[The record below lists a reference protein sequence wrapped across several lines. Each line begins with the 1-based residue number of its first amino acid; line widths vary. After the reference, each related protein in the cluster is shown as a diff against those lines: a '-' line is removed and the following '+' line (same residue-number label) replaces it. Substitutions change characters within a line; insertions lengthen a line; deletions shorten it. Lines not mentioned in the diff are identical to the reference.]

1 MNKIILFLF
10 AYSIVFSANSAFT
23 HVRVA
28 SYDSNGDPEEEII
41 DLSICLERTPTVA
54 QELLYEDVIGYF
66 ADGLY
71 EVSNG
76 GNYLGNVTIY
86 TGERFCSSTTIVWN
100 KKNEWPHNSHSFVED
115 GSRMV
120 VSDDWSEGID
130 HLGNEVSRFDFGITL
145 AHESVHHFYG
155 LDDDYAK
162 TAIQFVVT
170 ADPDSDRII
179 IWDLVRDA
187 DGSLKPTNKITYPTH
202 YIDMISPFKDKGTP
216 VVFIP
221 MGDTSIIPQG
231 LSGGPIRGTGTMV
244 SDYATI
250 DQIWD
255 STSIGKFS
263 FNLKDPN
270 GNHIDIK
277 NGGSGT
283 WTLDL
288 PSWNWVRNSYARALD
303 LPVANRSSVA
313 HSIMGNNHDVATS
326 WYCSPD
332 GIRDIQWQWANLSTE
347 FNIDPYSAQGMC
359 CRDENGRPTSA
370 WDKVTTDPEKD
381 LVYGG
386 SYPNRRYWFKSLA
399 KRKPTASD
407 VFRAKSFLT
416 NYNPATGK
424 IQDGYAVWLYDETCG
439 HEKTYDLPFMKVEL
453 AGQHPSAYRR
463 RTHKYLNIRWD
474 RPETE
479 KIVLVDIS
487 SSMGVENKLEKA
499 KLSAKNYIKSSLNE
513 DPAYTTFNNS
523 NVSVGVYAFNDSV
536 VKVRSLITVQS
547 LLGLDSAIDS
557 LTAGGNTAFFDAL
570 YSAIDNFSDTANQKI
585 LYVISDGIDY
595 RSTHTEKE
603 VVDLYRSKNI
613 SINTFAY
620 GTKACRGLLSSMA
633 AETGGEYFE
642 EGSGLAHEVIAST
655 ANVLAAMPGNTQLK
669 AAVVAPA
676 QTSGDVY
683 LPRRLQRARVYA
695 SYDIPSSSSTGSS
708 SGSAGSPIELLT
720 QGGASIPFFP
730 TSNTIGNTVYF
741 TAEVDS
747 ATLVSLPN
755 SAFKVKNNLSGA
767 NVDFRVIATG
777 EYQEHSM
784 NATLFPEGLFEWP
797 VQKYFTASVRG
808 LKGILADV
816 DAVGKLVTPDGN
828 VVNFTLRD
836 DGLGGD
842 FRAGDGLYYADMP
855 PISKNGTYRWEIT
868 MSSPGGVA
876 HTTRVGT
883 TLPDSIP
890 FTEVVDPNP
899 FEFVRNGQFIVTG
912 CCTDESN
919 TNLVKL
925 KPEKRVNAFLQT
937 GSDTD
942 RFEIEA
948 TLAGRSYSLRL
959 SSKDLSSF
967 DRVEVYQPSDSSIP
981 VYSVNVANNGSGYI
995 SIPLS
1000 AEFAK
1005 PGNIVAVVGTNSS
1018 GVNYDLFLL
1027 EKETAEF
1034 SVGRFEV
1041 ATDWHSQHTTL
1052 ALDGNRKSEGNTSLV
1067 TPAGWKIIESRNIST
1082 SDFDVIGERMSI
1094 DVFVPAST
1102 QNPYWIG
1109 TLELWL
1115 YVPSS
1120 NKRIQL
1126 GEQIQLDPYFG
1137 NWKSYEFRVPSRVK
1151 KVLSEQHH
1159 DARFQVVL
1167 NTADS
1172 LWIDNLRFVGKLTDN
1187 PVNQVEPECPQDN
1200 GCGSSTPIMLHVNE
1214 SKRVVPEGDLWI
1226 EITGFP
1232 NDWTPAVVT
1241 LGIAPEDGIEM
1252 TGSMTYDN
1260 GTYPLSGWYMEKSFG
1275 FVRGKRYLVK
1285 LHNLGHRP
1293 YRVNA
1298 WVSGQAMGVA
1308 SLGLPYNVELGVNW

>member
-1 MNKIILFLF
+1 MNKLLLILM
-10 AYSIVFSANSAFT
+10 SISLAMAGG
-23 HVRVA
+23 VRVA
-28 SYDSNGDPEEEII
+28 SFDADGIPEEEII
-41 DLSICLERTPTVA
+41 DLSICLERTPTSV
-54 QELLYEDVIGYF
+54 QETNYEEIIGFFADALYEM
-66 ADGLY
+66 
-71 EVSNG
+71 SNG
-76 GNYLGNVTIY
+76 GNYLGTIDIH
-86 TGERFCSSTTIVWN
+86 TGERYCSSADIVWRITG
-100 KKNEWPHNSHSFVED
+100 EWPRANPAGFISNGIIF
-115 GSRMV
+115 M
-120 VSDDWSEGID
+120 SDDWGDGRDNFSDEGKR
-130 HLGNEVSRFDFGITL
+130 LNFGMTL
-145 AHESVHHFYG
+145 AHESGHYLYG
-155 LDDDYAK
+155 LLDDYTISQLPRDK
-162 TAIQFVVT
+162 YDYISVV
-170 ADPDSDRII
+170 ADPVDDKIIVTDTRDQTKLSPEETEFRDR
-179 IWDLVRDA
+179 L
-187 DGSLKPTNKITYPTH
+187 
-202 YIDMISPFKDKGTP
+202 SPFSSGTP
-216 VVFIP
+216 VVFFENSDLGP
-221 MGDTSIIPQG
+221 GKIPQG
-231 LSGGPIRGTGTMV
+231 LSV
-244 SDYATI
+244 STIHDGENELFEHNYAVI
-250 DQIWD
+250 DQID
-255 STSIGKFS
+255 NSVKGVYK
-263 FNLKDPN
+263 FNLKDAN
-270 GNHIDIK
+270 ELRIDIQDAGFGK
-277 NGGSGT
+277 WSF
-283 WTLDL
+283 DL
-288 PSWNWVRNSYARALD
+288 PAPNRNA
-303 LPVANRSSVA
+303 VA
-313 HSIMGNNHDVATS
+313 HSIMSNQYAVAGS
-326 WYCSPD
+326 WTCSPD
-332 GIRDIQWQWANLSTE
+332 GYSGIQWQWANLSTE
-347 FNIDPYSAQGMC
+347 FNINQYSAQGIAF
-359 CRDENGRPTSA
+359 RKNGISTSG
-370 WDKVTTDPEKD
+370 WD
-381 LVYGG
+381 LVSRNPINDKIYGT
-386 SYPNRRYWFKSLA
+386 SPDPNWRYWFKSLA

-407 VFRAKSFLT
+407 VFATKSFLM
-416 NYNPATGK
+416 NYSPATGK
-424 IQDGYAVWLYDETCG
+424 VMDGYAVWQESASCG
-439 HEKTYDLPFMKVEL
+439 KEKNYNLPYMKVEI
-453 AGQHPSAYRR
+453 ANQHPTQYRKLTR
-463 RTHKYLNIRWD
+463 RYLNIQWD

-479 KIVLVDIS
+479 IIVLVDAS
-487 SSMGVENKLEKA
+487 PSMGIEDKLEKA
-499 KLSAKNYIKSSLNE
+499 KLAAKSIAEVYLSASPTY
-513 DPAYTTFNNS
+513 NNS
-523 NVSVGVYAFNDSV
+523 NVSVGVYAFNDNV
-536 VKVRSLITVQS
+536 VQVRSLNTIQS
-547 LLGLDSAIDS
+547 KTDVETAIDS
-557 LTAGGNTAFFDAL
+557 IAIAGSMTVLFNAL
-570 YSAIDNFSDTANQKI
+570 YSAINDFSTNAVSKKI
-585 LYVISDGIDY
+585 LYVITDGINY
-595 RSTHTEKE
+595 TAGAPSRTEEE
-603 VVDLYRSKNI
+603 VKALYRSRNVPI
-613 SINTFAY
+613 YALAY
-620 GTKACRGLLSSMA
+620 GANASRELLSSMA
-633 AETGGEYFE
+633 AETGGEYY
-642 EGSGLAHEVIAST
+642 EGETGMEHDVIASIT
-655 ANVLAAMPGNTQLK
+655 NVLAAVPGNTQLK
-669 AAVVAPA
+669 SATIAYA
-676 QTSGDVY
+676 QNSDDIN
-683 LPRRLQRARVYA
+683 LPHRLQRARIYA

-708 SGSAGSPIELLT
+708 SGSAGSPIDLLT

-767 NVDFRVIATG
+767 NIDFRVIATG

-784 NATLFPEGLFEWP
+784 NVKIFPEGLFEWP
-797 VQKYFTASVRG
+797 VQKHFIASVRG
-808 LKGILADV
+808 LNGILADV
-816 DAVGKLVTPDGN
+816 DAIGKLVSPDGN

-842 FRAGDGLYYADMP
+842 LRAGDGLYYADMP
-855 PISKNGTYRWEIT
+855 PISKNGTYWWEIS

-883 TLPDSIP
+883 SLPDSIP

-899 FEFVRNGQFIVTG
+899 FELVRNGQFMITG

-919 TNLVKL
+919 INLVKL
-925 KPEKRVNAFLQT
+925 KPEKRVNAFLQS
-937 GSDTD
+937 GLDTD

-967 DRVEVYQPSDSSIP
+967 DRIEVYQPADLSIP
-981 VYSVNVANNGSGYI
+981 VYSVNVVNNGSGYI

-1052 ALDGNRKSEGNTSLV
+1052 TLDGSRKSEGNTSLV

-1082 SDFDVIGERMSI
+1082 LDFDVIGERMSV

-1159 DARFQVVL
+1159 DARFQIVL

-1232 NDWTPAVVT
+1232 NDWSPAVVT
-1241 LGIAPEDGIEM
+1241 LGIAPEDGVMM

>member
-1 MNKIILFLF
+1 MNKLLLILM
-10 AYSIVFSANSAFT
+10 SISLAMAGG
-23 HVRVA
+23 VRVA
-28 SYDSNGDPEEEII
+28 SFDADGIPEEEII
-41 DLSICLERTPTVA
+41 DLSICLERTPTSV
-54 QELLYEDVIGYF
+54 QETNYEEIIGFFADALYEM
-66 ADGLY
+66 
-71 EVSNG
+71 SNG
-76 GNYLGNVTIY
+76 GNYLGTIDIH
-86 TGERFCSSTTIVWN
+86 TGERYCSSADIVWRITG
-100 KKNEWPHNSHSFVED
+100 EWPRANPAGFISNGIIF
-115 GSRMV
+115 M
-120 VSDDWSEGID
+120 SDDWGDGRDNFSDEGKR
-130 HLGNEVSRFDFGITL
+130 LNFGMTL
-145 AHESVHHFYG
+145 AHESGHYLYG
-155 LDDDYAK
+155 LLDDYTISQLPRDK
-162 TAIQFVVT
+162 YDYISVV
-170 ADPDSDRII
+170 ADPVDDKIIVTDTRDQTKLSPEETEFRDR
-179 IWDLVRDA
+179 L
-187 DGSLKPTNKITYPTH
+187 
-202 YIDMISPFKDKGTP
+202 SPFSSGTP
-216 VVFIP
+216 VVFFENSDLGP
-221 MGDTSIIPQG
+221 GKIPQG
-231 LSGGPIRGTGTMV
+231 LSV
-244 SDYATI
+244 STIHDGENELFEHNYAVI
-250 DQIWD
+250 DQID
-255 STSIGKFS
+255 NSVKGVYK
-263 FNLKDPN
+263 FNLKDAN
-270 GNHIDIK
+270 ELRIDIQDAGFGK
-277 NGGSGT
+277 WSF
-283 WTLDL
+283 DL
-288 PSWNWVRNSYARALD
+288 PAPNRNA
-303 LPVANRSSVA
+303 VA
-313 HSIMGNNHDVATS
+313 HSIMSNQYAVAGS
-326 WYCSPD
+326 WTCSPD
-332 GIRDIQWQWANLSTE
+332 GYSGIQWQWANLSTE
-347 FNIDPYSAQGMC
+347 FNINQYSAQGIAF
-359 CRDENGRPTSA
+359 RKNGISTSG
-370 WDKVTTDPEKD
+370 WD
-381 LVYGG
+381 LVSRNPINDKIYGT
-386 SYPNRRYWFKSLA
+386 SPDPNWRYWFKSLA

-407 VFRAKSFLT
+407 VFATKSFLM
-416 NYNPATGK
+416 NYSPATGK
-424 IQDGYAVWLYDETCG
+424 VMDGYAVWQESASCG
-439 HEKTYDLPFMKVEL
+439 KEKNYNLPYMKVEI
-453 AGQHPSAYRR
+453 ANQHPTQYRKLTR
-463 RTHKYLNIRWD
+463 RYLNIQWD

-479 KIVLVDIS
+479 IIVLVDAS
-487 SSMGVENKLEKA
+487 PSMGIEDKLEKA
-499 KLSAKNYIKSSLNE
+499 KLAAKSIAEVYLSASPTY
-513 DPAYTTFNNS
+513 NNS
-523 NVSVGVYAFNDSV
+523 NVSVGVYAFNDNV
-536 VKVRSLITVQS
+536 VQVRSLNTIQS
-547 LLGLDSAIDS
+547 KTDVETAIDS
-557 LTAGGNTAFFDAL
+557 IAIAGSMTVLFNAL
-570 YSAIDNFSDTANQKI
+570 YSAINDFSTNAVSKKI
-585 LYVISDGIDY
+585 LYVITDGINY
-595 RSTHTEKE
+595 TAGAPSRTEEE
-603 VVDLYRSKNI
+603 VKALYRSRNVPI
-613 SINTFAY
+613 YALAY
-620 GTKACRGLLSSMA
+620 GANASRELLSSMA
-633 AETGGEYFE
+633 AETGGEYY
-642 EGSGLAHEVIAST
+642 EGETGMEHDVIASIT
-655 ANVLAAMPGNTQLK
+655 NVLAAVPGNTQLK
-669 AAVVAPA
+669 SATIAYA
-676 QTSGDVY
+676 QNSDDIN
-683 LPRRLQRARVYA
+683 LPHRLQRARIYA

-708 SGSAGSPIELLT
+708 SGSAGSPIDLLT

-767 NVDFRVIATG
+767 NIDFRVIATG

-784 NATLFPEGLFEWP
+784 NVKIFPEGLFEWP
-797 VQKYFTASVRG
+797 VQKHFIASVRG
-808 LKGILADV
+808 LNGILADV
-816 DAVGKLVTPDGN
+816 DAIGKLVSPDGN

-842 FRAGDGLYYADMP
+842 LRAGDGLYYADMP
-855 PISKNGTYRWEIT
+855 PISKNGTYWWEIS

-883 TLPDSIP
+883 SLPDSIP

-899 FEFVRNGQFIVTG
+899 FELVRNGQFMITG

-919 TNLVKL
+919 INLVKL
-925 KPEKRVNAFLQT
+925 KPEKRVNAFLQS
-937 GSDTD
+937 GLDTD

-967 DRVEVYQPSDSSIP
+967 DRIEVYQPADLSIP
-981 VYSVNVANNGSGYI
+981 VYSVNVVNNGSGYI

-1052 ALDGNRKSEGNTSLV
+1052 TLDGSRKSEGNTSLV

-1082 SDFDVIGERMSI
+1082 LDFDVIGERMSV

-1200 GCGSSTPIMLHVNE
+1200 GCGSSTPITLHVNE

-1232 NDWTPAVVT
+1232 NDWSPAVVT
-1241 LGIAPEDGIEM
+1241 LGIAPEDGVMM

>member
-1 MNKIILFLF
+1 MNKLLLILM
-10 AYSIVFSANSAFT
+10 SISLAMAGG
-23 HVRVA
+23 VRVA
-28 SYDSNGDPEEEII
+28 SFDADGIPEEEII
-41 DLSICLERTPTVA
+41 DLSICLERTPTSV
-54 QELLYEDVIGYF
+54 QETNYEEIIGFFADALYEM
-66 ADGLY
+66 
-71 EVSNG
+71 SNG
-76 GNYLGNVTIY
+76 GNYLGTIDIH
-86 TGERFCSSTTIVWN
+86 TGERYCSSADIVWRITG
-100 KKNEWPHNSHSFVED
+100 EWPRANPAGFISNGIIF
-115 GSRMV
+115 M
-120 VSDDWSEGID
+120 SDDWGDGRDNFSDEGKR
-130 HLGNEVSRFDFGITL
+130 LNFGMTL
-145 AHESVHHFYG
+145 AHESGHYLYG
-155 LDDDYAK
+155 LLDDYTISQLPRDK
-162 TAIQFVVT
+162 YDYISVV
-170 ADPDSDRII
+170 ADPVDDKIIVTDTRDQTKLSPEETEFRDR
-179 IWDLVRDA
+179 L
-187 DGSLKPTNKITYPTH
+187 
-202 YIDMISPFKDKGTP
+202 SPFSSGTP
-216 VVFIP
+216 VVFFEKSDLGP
-221 MGDTSIIPQG
+221 GKIPQG
-231 LSGGPIRGTGTMV
+231 LSV
-244 SDYATI
+244 STIHDGENELFEHNYAII
-250 DQIWD
+250 DQVD
-255 STSIGKFS
+255 DTVKGVYK
-263 FNLKDPN
+263 FNLKDAN
-270 GNHIDIK
+270 ELRIDIQDAGFGK
-277 NGGSGT
+277 WSF
-283 WTLDL
+283 DL
-288 PSWNWVRNSYARALD
+288 PAPNRNA
-303 LPVANRSSVA
+303 VA
-313 HSIMGNNHDVATS
+313 HSIMSNQYAVAGS
-326 WYCSPD
+326 WTCSPD
-332 GIRDIQWQWANLSTE
+332 GYSGIQWQWANLSTE
-347 FNIDPYSAQGMC
+347 FNINQYSAQGIAF
-359 CRDENGRPTSA
+359 RKNGISTSG
-370 WDKVTTDPEKD
+370 WD
-381 LVYGG
+381 LVSRNPINDKIYGT
-386 SYPNRRYWFKSLA
+386 SPDPNWRYWFKSLA

-407 VFRAKSFLT
+407 VFATKSFLM
-416 NYNPATGK
+416 NYSPATGK
-424 IQDGYAVWLYDETCG
+424 VMDGYAVWQESASCG
-439 HEKTYDLPFMKVEL
+439 KEKNYNLPYMKVEI
-453 AGQHPSAYRR
+453 ANQHPTQYRKLTR
-463 RTHKYLNIRWD
+463 RYLNIQWD

-479 KIVLVDIS
+479 IIVLVDAS
-487 SSMGVENKLEKA
+487 PSMGIEDKLEKA
-499 KLSAKNYIKSSLNE
+499 KLAAKSIAEVYLSASPTY
-513 DPAYTTFNNS
+513 NNS
-523 NVSVGVYAFNDSV
+523 NVSVGVYAFNDNV
-536 VKVRSLITVQS
+536 VQVRSLNTIQS
-547 LLGLDSAIDS
+547 KTDVETAIDS
-557 LTAGGNTAFFDAL
+557 IAIAGSMTVLFNAL
-570 YSAIDNFSDTANQKI
+570 YSAINDFSTNAVSKKI
-585 LYVISDGIDY
+585 LYVITDGINY
-595 RSTHTEKE
+595 TAGASSRTEEE
-603 VVDLYRSKNI
+603 VKALYRSRNVPI
-613 SINTFAY
+613 YALAY
-620 GTKACRGLLSSMA
+620 GANASRELLSSMA
-633 AETGGEYFE
+633 AETGGEYY
-642 EGSGLAHEVIAST
+642 EGETGMEHDVIASIT
-655 ANVLAAMPGNTQLK
+655 NVLAAVPGNTQLK
-669 AAVVAPA
+669 SATIAYA
-676 QTSGDVY
+676 QNSDDIN
-683 LPRRLQRARVYA
+683 LPHRLQRARIYA

-784 NATLFPEGLFEWP
+784 NVKIFPEGLFEWP
-797 VQKYFTASVRG
+797 VQKHFIASVRG
-808 LKGILADV
+808 LNGILADV
-816 DAVGKLVTPDGN
+816 DAIGKLVSPDGN

-842 FRAGDGLYYADMP
+842 LRAGDGLYYADMP
-855 PISKNGTYRWEIT
+855 PISKNGTYWWEIS

-883 TLPDSIP
+883 SLPDSIP

-899 FEFVRNGQFIVTG
+899 FELVRNGQFMITG

-925 KPEKRVNAFLQT
+925 KPEKRVNAFLQS
-937 GSDTD
+937 GLDTD

-959 SSKDLSSF
+959 SSNDLGSF
-967 DRVEVYQPSDSSIP
+967 DRVEVYYPSDLSTP
-981 VYSVNVANNGSGYI
+981 VYSVNVLNNGFGSV
-995 SIPLS
+995 SVPLS

-1005 PGNIVAVVGTNSS
+1005 SGNIVAIIGTNSS
-1018 GVNYDLFLL
+1018 GANYSLDLL
-1027 EKETAEF
+1027 EQPFAEF

-1052 ALDGNRKSEGNTSLV
+1052 ALDENRKSEGNTSLV
-1067 TPAGWKIIESRNIST
+1067 TPAGWKTIESRNIST
-1082 SDFDVIGERMSI
+1082 SDFDVIGERMSV
-1094 DVFVPAST
+1094 DVLVPAST

-1159 DARFQVVL
+1159 DARFQIVL

>member
-10 AYSIVFSANSAFT
+10 AYSVVFSANSAFT

-41 DLSICLERTPTVA
+41 DLSICLERTPATSM
-54 QELLYEDVIGYF
+54 ETDYEDVIGYL

-86 TGERFCSSTTIVWN
+86 TGERFCSNTTIAWN
-100 KKNEWPHNSHSFVED
+100 ISMSWPGSGGSFTAESGD
-115 GSRMV
+115 IG
-120 VSDDWSEGID
+120 VSDSWDGVVNHMQTDS
-130 HLGNEVSRFDFGITL
+130 LRFDL
-145 AHESVHHFYG
+145 AMALTHEMVHFFYG
-155 LDDDYAK
+155 LGDEYAK
-162 TAIQFVVT
+162 TAINFIVT
-170 ADPDSDRII
+170 ADPDSDRIT
-179 IWDLVRDA
+179 IWDLVRET
-187 DGSLKPTNKITYPTH
+187 DGSFKPTQKDSDPTL
-202 YIDMISPFKDKGTP
+202 YIDQISPFKDKGTP
-216 VVFIP
+216 VFFIP

-231 LSGGPIRGTGTMV
+231 LSSGPIRGDGTMV

-255 STSIGKFS
+255 STSVGKFS

-270 GNHIDIK
+270 GNRIDIK

-288 PSWNWVRNSYARALD
+288 PSG
-303 LPVANRSSVA
+303 RSSVA
-313 HSIMGNNHDVATS
+313 HSIMNNQYDVAAS
-326 WYCSPD
+326 WGCSSD
-332 GIRDIQWQWANLSTE
+332 GIRGVQWQWANLSTE
-347 FNIDPYSAQGMC
+347 FNINLNSPQGMC
-359 CRDENGRPTSA
+359 CRGANGKPISA
-370 WDKVTTDPEKD
+370 WEKVISNPDD
-381 LVYGG
+381 DIVYGL
-386 SYPNRRYWFKSLA
+386 PPKTKRYWFKSLID
-399 KRKPTASD
+399 RKPTASD
-407 VFRAKSFLT
+407 VFRAKSYLT

-424 IQDGYAVWLYDETCG
+424 VQDGYAVWLYDQTCG
-439 HEKTYDLPFMKVEL
+439 HEKTYDLPYMKVEL
-453 AGQHPSAYRR
+453 AGQDPSIYRR
-463 RTHKYLNIRWD
+463 QTHKYLKIFWD

-570 YSAIDNFSDTANQKI
+570 YSAIDNFSDTASQKT

-797 VQKYFTASVRG
+797 VQKHFTASVRG

-1159 DARFQVVL
+1159 DARFQIVL

-1172 LWIDNLRFVGKLTDN
+1172 LWIDNLRFAGKLTDN
-1187 PVNQVEPECPQDN
+1187 PVNQVEPECLQDN

-1214 SKRVVPEGDLWI
+1214 SKRIIPEGDLWI

>member
-1 MNKIILFLF
+1 MNKFLIILLSV
-10 AYSIVFSANSAFT
+10 SIAMAGG
-23 HVRVA
+23 VRVA
-28 SYDSNGDPEEEII
+28 SLGADGEPEEEII
-41 DLSICLERTPTVA
+41 DISICLERTPTSA
-54 QELLYEDVIGYF
+54 QEANYEDVIGYY
-66 ADGLY
+66 ADAIY
-71 EVSNG
+71 EMSNG
-76 GNYLGNVTIY
+76 ANFLGNVSIY
-86 TGERFCSSTTIVWN
+86 TGERYCSSVDIVWN
-100 KKNEWPHNSHSFVED
+100 ITHEWPRAHVGGFVTN
-115 GSRMV
+115 GIIFM
-120 VSDDWSEGID
+120 SDDWGAGRDNFSDEEKR
-130 HLGNEVSRFDFGITL
+130 LNFGMTL
-145 AHESVHHFYG
+145 AHESGHYIYG
-155 LDDDYAK
+155 VTDDYTQ
-162 TAIQFVVT
+162 TALPLGWIEVT
-170 ADPDSDRII
+170 ADPVSNQII
-179 IWDLVRDA
+179 VTDTRVRDSA
-187 DGSLKPTNKITYPTH
+187 SLINTEFE
-202 YIDMISPFKDKGTP
+202 DRLSPFTSGTP
-216 VVFIP
+216 
-221 MGDTSIIPQG
+221 IIFYPVENLPQG
-231 LSGGPIRGTGTMV
+231 LETFLDYPVNYTYPGGVGLFV
-244 SDYATI
+244 DDYATI
-250 DQIWD
+250 DQVWD
-255 STSIGKFS
+255 STTSVGKYS
-263 FNLKDPN
+263 FTLKDKN
-270 GNHIDIK
+270 KNDVDIRSA
-277 NGGSGT
+277 GSGS
-283 WTLDL
+283 WTFDL
-288 PSWNWVRNSYARALD
+288 PGW
-303 LPVANRSSVA
+303 NRSRVA
-313 HSIMGNNHDVATS
+313 HSIMDNQYDVATS
-326 WYCSPD
+326 YGCSPN
-332 GIRDIQWQWANLSTE
+332 GVNGIQWQWANFSTE
-347 FNIDPYSAQGMC
+347 FNINPYCKQGIEF
-359 CRDENGRPTSA
+359 RKNGSPSSA
-370 WDKVTTDPEKD
+370 WEVISRDPMND
-381 LVYGG
+381 LHFGVA
-386 SYPNRRYWFKSLA
+386 PTIPLRYWFKSLA

-407 VFRAKSFLT
+407 VFTTKSYMM
-416 NYNPATGK
+416 NYDPATGK
-424 IQDGYAVWLYDETCG
+424 VQEGHAVWLHDQTCG
-439 HEKTYDLPFMKVEL
+439 HEKTYSLPYMKVEL
-453 AGQHPSAYRR
+453 ANSPSSVYRR
-463 RTHKYLNIRWD
+463 ATHKYLNIQWN

-536 VKVRSLITVQS
+536 VKVRSLSSVQS

-655 ANVLAAMPGNTQLK
+655 ANVLAAMPGNNQLK

-755 SAFKVKNNLSGA
+755 SALKVKNNLSGA

-784 NATLFPEGLFEWP
+784 NVKIFPEGLFEWP

-816 DAVGKLVTPDGN
+816 DAIGKLVSPDGN

-883 TLPDSIP
+883 SLPDSIP

-925 KPEKRVNAFLQT
+925 KPEKRVNAFLQS

-967 DRVEVYQPSDSSIP
+967 DRIEVYQPADLSIP
-981 VYSVNVANNGSGYI
+981 VYSVNVVNNGSGYI

-1005 PGNIVAVVGTNSS
+1005 PGNIVAIIGTNSN
-1018 GVNYDLFLL
+1018 GANYSLDLL
-1027 EKETAEF
+1027 EKPFAEF

-1067 TPAGWKIIESRNIST
+1067 TPAGWKTIESRNIST
-1082 SDFDVIGERMSI
+1082 SDFDVIGERMSV

-1159 DARFQVVL
+1159 DARFQIVL

-1172 LWIDNLRFVGKLTDN
+1172 LWIDNLRFAGKLTDN
-1187 PVNQVEPECPQDN
+1187 PVNQVEPACPQDN
-1200 GCGSSTPIMLHVNE
+1200 GCSSSTPITLHVNE
-1214 SKRVVPEGDLWI
+1214 SKRIIPEGDLWI

>member
-1 MNKIILFLF
+1 MNKLLLILM
-10 AYSIVFSANSAFT
+10 SISLAMAGG
-23 HVRVA
+23 VRVA
-28 SYDSNGDPEEEII
+28 SFDADGIPEEEII
-41 DLSICLERTPTVA
+41 DLSICLERTPTSV
-54 QELLYEDVIGYF
+54 QENNYEEIIGFFADALYEM
-66 ADGLY
+66 
-71 EVSNG
+71 SNG
-76 GNYLGNVTIY
+76 GNYLGTIDIH
-86 TGERFCSSTTIVWN
+86 TGERYCSSADIVWRITG
-100 KKNEWPHNSHSFVED
+100 EWPRANPAGFISNGIIF
-115 GSRMV
+115 M
-120 VSDDWSEGID
+120 SDDWGDGRDNFSDEGKR
-130 HLGNEVSRFDFGITL
+130 LNFGMTL
-145 AHESVHHFYG
+145 AHESGHYLYG
-155 LDDDYAK
+155 LLDDYTISQLPRDK
-162 TAIQFVVT
+162 YDYISVV
-170 ADPDSDRII
+170 ADPVDDKIIVTDTRDQTKLSPEETEFRDR
-179 IWDLVRDA
+179 L
-187 DGSLKPTNKITYPTH
+187 
-202 YIDMISPFKDKGTP
+202 SPFSSGTP
-216 VVFIP
+216 VVFFEKSDLGP
-221 MGDTSIIPQG
+221 GKIPQG
-231 LSGGPIRGTGTMV
+231 LSV
-244 SDYATI
+244 STIHDGENELLTHNYAII
-250 DQIWD
+250 DQIDD
-255 STSIGKFS
+255 SVKGVYK
-263 FNLKDPN
+263 FNLKDAN
-270 GNHIDIK
+270 ELRIDIQDAGFGK
-277 NGGSGT
+277 WSF
-283 WTLDL
+283 DL
-288 PSWNWVRNSYARALD
+288 PAPNRNA
-303 LPVANRSSVA
+303 VA
-313 HSIMGNNHDVATS
+313 HSIMSNQYAVAGS
-326 WYCSPD
+326 WTCSPD
-332 GIRDIQWQWANLSTE
+332 GYSGIQWQWANLSTE
-347 FNIDPYSAQGMC
+347 FNINQYSAQGIAF
-359 CRDENGRPTSA
+359 RKNGISTSG
-370 WDKVTTDPEKD
+370 WD
-381 LVYGG
+381 LVSRNPINDKIYGT
-386 SYPNRRYWFKSLA
+386 SPDPNWRYWFKSLA

-407 VFRAKSFLT
+407 VFATKSFLM
-416 NYNPATGK
+416 NYSPATGK
-424 IQDGYAVWLYDETCG
+424 VMDGYAVWQESASCG
-439 HEKTYDLPFMKVEL
+439 KEKNYNLPYMKVEI
-453 AGQHPSAYRR
+453 ANQHPTQYRKLTR
-463 RTHKYLNIRWD
+463 RYLNIQWD

-479 KIVLVDIS
+479 IIVLVDAS
-487 SSMGVENKLEKA
+487 PSMGIEDKLEKA
-499 KLSAKNYIKSSLNE
+499 KLAAKSIAEVYLSASPTY
-513 DPAYTTFNNS
+513 NNS
-523 NVSVGVYAFNDSV
+523 NVSVGVYAFNDNV
-536 VKVRSLITVQS
+536 VQVRSLNTIQS
-547 LLGLDSAIDS
+547 KTDVETAIDS
-557 LTAGGNTAFFDAL
+557 IAIAGSMTVLFNAL
-570 YSAIDNFSDTANQKI
+570 YSAINDFSTNAVSKKI
-585 LYVISDGIDY
+585 LYVITDGINY
-595 RSTHTEKE
+595 TAGAPSRTEEE
-603 VVDLYRSKNI
+603 VKALYRSRNVPI
-613 SINTFAY
+613 YALAY
-620 GTKACRGLLSSMA
+620 GANASRELLSSMA
-633 AETGGEYFE
+633 AETGGEYY
-642 EGSGLAHEVIAST
+642 EGETGMEHDVIASIT
-655 ANVLAAMPGNTQLK
+655 NVLAAVPGNTQLK
-669 AAVVAPA
+669 SATIAYA
-676 QTSGDVY
+676 QNSDDIN
-683 LPRRLQRARVYA
+683 LPHRLQRARIYA

-784 NATLFPEGLFEWP
+784 NVKIFPEGLFEWP
-797 VQKYFTASVRG
+797 VQKHFIASVRG
-808 LKGILADV
+808 LNGILADV
-816 DAVGKLVTPDGN
+816 DAIGKLVSPDGN

-842 FRAGDGLYYADMP
+842 LRAGDGLYYADMP
-855 PISKNGTYRWEIT
+855 PISKNGTYWWEIS

-883 TLPDSIP
+883 SLPDSIP

-899 FEFVRNGQFIVTG
+899 FELVRNGQFMITG

-919 TNLVKL
+919 INLVKL
-925 KPEKRVNAFLQT
+925 KPEKRVNAFLQS
-937 GSDTD
+937 GLDTD

-959 SSKDLSSF
+959 SSNDLGSF
-967 DRVEVYQPSDSSIP
+967 DRVEVYHPSDLLTP
-981 VYSVNVANNGSGYI
+981 VYSVNVLNNGFGSV
-995 SIPLS
+995 SVPLS

-1005 PGNIVAVVGTNSS
+1005 SGNIVAIIGTNSS
-1018 GVNYDLFLL
+1018 GANYSLDLL
-1027 EKETAEF
+1027 EQPFAEF

-1052 ALDGNRKSEGNTSLV
+1052 ALDANRKSEGNTSLV

-1082 SDFDVIGERMSI
+1082 LDFDVIGERMSV

-1159 DARFQVVL
+1159 DARFQIVL

-1172 LWIDNLRFVGKLTDN
+1172 LWIDNLRFAGKLTDN
-1187 PVNQVEPECPQDN
+1187 PVNQVEPACPQDN
-1200 GCGSSTPIMLHVNE
+1200 GCSSSTPITLHVNE
-1214 SKRVVPEGDLWI
+1214 SKRIIPEGDLWI

-1298 WVSGQAMGVA
+1298 WVFGQAMGVA

>member
-1 MNKIILFLF
+1 MKNILYVLLCVSF
-10 AYSIVFSANSAFT
+10 AFALNSSFT
-23 HVRVA
+23 RVRAVNLDA
-28 SYDSNGDPEEEII
+28 DGVPEEEII
-41 DLSICLERTPTVA
+41 DLSICLERTPTA
-54 QELLYEDVIGYF
+54 SMEADYEDVIGYL

-86 TGERFCSSTTIVWN
+86 TGERFCSNTTIAWN
-100 KKNEWPHNSHSFVED
+100 ISRSWPGSGGSFTAESGD
-115 GSRMV
+115 IG
-120 VSDDWSEGID
+120 VSDSWDGVVD
-130 HLGNEVSRFDFGITL
+130 HMQTDSLRFDFAMALT
-145 AHESVHHFYG
+145 HEMVHFFYG
-155 LDDDYAK
+155 LGDEYAK
-162 TAIQFVVT
+162 TIIQFPLSVS
-170 ADPDSDRII
+170 ADPDSDKII
-179 IWDLVRDA
+179 VKDNSYKDF
-187 DGSLKPTNKITYPTH
+187 KEEYPT
-202 YIDMISPFKDKGTP
+202 YFQETLSPYKQGTP
-216 VVFIP
+216 IVFLRS
-221 MGDTSIIPQG
+221 DTTFAIPQG
-231 LSGGPIRGTGTMV
+231 LSSGPIRGNGTMV

-263 FNLKDPN
+263 FNLKDPY
-270 GNHIDIK
+270 GNRIDIRD
-277 NGGSGT
+277 GGSGL
-283 WTLDL
+283 WTFDL
-288 PSWNWVRNSYARALD
+288 PSG
-303 LPVANRSSVA
+303 RSSVA
-313 HSIMGNNHDVATS
+313 HSIMNYQYDVAAS
-326 WYCSPD
+326 WGCSAN
-332 GIRDIQWQWANLSTE
+332 GVSGIQWQWANMSTE
-347 FNIDPYSAQGMC
+347 FNINPYSPQGMC
-359 CRDENGRPTSA
+359 CRNTSGKPMSA
-370 WDKVTTDPEKD
+370 WEKVVSNPED
-381 LVYGG
+381 DIVYGA
-386 SYPNRRYWFKSLA
+386 PPKTKRRWFKSLI

-407 VFRAKSFLT
+407 VFTAKSYLM
-416 NYNPATGK
+416 NYNPATGMV
-424 IQDGYAVWLYDETCG
+424 QDGYAVWLRDQTCG
-439 HEKTYDLPFMKVEL
+439 HEKTYTLPFMKVEL
-453 AGQHPSAYRR
+453 AGQHPSAYRNL
-463 RTHKYLNIRWD
+463 THKYLNIQWN

-479 KIVLVDIS
+479 VIVLLDNS
-487 SSMGVENKLEKA
+487 LSMSVEGKMEKA
-499 KLSAKNYIKSSLNE
+499 KLVARNIVKSFLGA
-513 DPAYTTFNNS
+513 DTVNNS
-523 NVSVGVYAFNDSV
+523 NISVGIYAFNDSFYR
-536 VKVRSLITVQS
+536 VRSLKPVQTVMD
-547 LLGLDSAIDS
+547 LDTAIDK
-557 LTAGGNTAFFDAL
+557 LDTVGTKTVLFDAL
-570 YSAIDNFSDTANQKI
+570 YSALNDFSDTANHKI
-585 LYVISDGIDY
+585 LYLISDGINY
-595 RSTHTEKE
+595 TAGAPSRTEDE
-603 VVDLYRSKNI
+603 VIALYKSRNI
-613 SINTFAY
+613 SIHTLAY
-620 GTKACRGLLSSMA
+620 GTKARKDMLAQMA

-642 EGSGLAHEVIAST
+642 EGSGTGHDVIAST
-655 ANVLAAMPGNTQLK
+655 ANVLAAIPGNTQLK
-669 AAVVAPA
+669 AATVAPA
-676 QTSGDVY
+676 QTSDDIY
-683 LPRRLQRARVYA
+683 LPRRLQRARIYA
-695 SYDIPSSSSTGSS
+695 SYDIPSSSSSVVPSS
-708 SGSAGSPIELLT
+708 SAANAVQLLT
-720 QGGASIPFFP
+720 QGGGAIPFLG
-730 TSNTIGNTVYF
+730 TSDTIGNTVYY

-747 ATLVSLPN
+747 ATLASLSS
-755 SAFKVKNNLSGA
+755 SAFKVKSNLAGG
-767 NVDFRVIATG
+767 NLNFRVIATG

-784 NATLFPEGLFEWP
+784 NAKFTPSGEFEWP
-797 VQKYFTASVRG
+797 VQKHFTASVRG
-808 LKGILADV
+808 LKGMLADV
-816 DAVGKLVTPDGN
+816 DAVGKLTKPDGS
-828 VVNFTLRD
+828 VVNFTLHD
-836 DGLGGD
+836 DGSGGD
-842 FRAGDGLYYADMP
+842 FRAGDGFYYADLP
-855 PISKNGTYRWEIT
+855 PISANGTYKWEIT

-899 FEFVRNGQFIVTG
+899 FELVRNGQFLVTG
-912 CCTDESN
+912 CCTDESDVVL
-919 TNLVKL
+919 TKL
-925 KPEKRVNAFLQT
+925 PPEKRVNAFLQS

-942 RFEIEA
+942 RFEIVS
-948 TLAGRSYSLRL
+948 TLAGKSYSLRL
-959 SSKDLSSF
+959 SSNDLDPF
-967 DRVEVYQPSDSSIP
+967 DRVEVYLPSDENTP
-981 VYSVNVANNGSGYI
+981 VYTVNVEKTGRGFV

-1000 AEFAK
+1000 AEYAK

-1018 GVNYDLFLL
+1018 GVHYDLFLL

-1082 SDFDVIGERMSI
+1082 SDFDVIGERMSV

>member
-1 MNKIILFLF
+1 MNKVVFILFAF
-10 AYSIVFSANSAFT
+10 SVAFSANSAFT

-28 SYDSNGDPEEEII
+28 NYDANGDPEEEII
-41 DLSICLERTPTVA
+41 DLSICLERTPTSA
-54 QELLYEDVIGYF
+54 QEADYEDVIGYL

-86 TGERFCSSTTIVWN
+86 TGERFCSNTTIAWN
-100 KKNEWPHNSHSFVED
+100 ISMSWPGSGGSFTAESGNIGMSDSWD
-115 GSRMV
+115 GV
-120 VSDDWSEGID
+120 VNHMQTDS
-130 HLGNEVSRFDFGITL
+130 LRFDL
-145 AHESVHHFYG
+145 AMALTHEMVHFFYG
-155 LDDDYAK
+155 LGDEYAK
-162 TAIQFVVT
+162 TFIPFLVT
-170 ADPDSDRII
+170 VDPDSDKII
-179 IWDLVRDA
+179 ITDN
-187 DGSLKPTNKITYPTH
+187 TNKDSEPTYFQ
-202 YIDMISPFKDKGTP
+202 DALSPFVKGTP
-216 VVFIP
+216 VFFLP
-221 MGDTSIIPQG
+221 LDTESVIPQG
-231 LSGGPIRGTGTMV
+231 LSRVFLRGNGELIG
-244 SDYATI
+244 DYATI

-263 FNLKDPN
+263 FNLKDPY
-270 GNHIDIK
+270 GNHIDIRD
-277 NGGSGT
+277 GGSGS
-283 WTLDL
+283 WTFDL
-288 PSWNWVRNSYARALD
+288 PSG
-303 LPVANRSSVA
+303 RSSVA
-313 HSIMGNNHDVATS
+313 HSIMNYQYDVAAS
-326 WYCSPD
+326 WGCSPD
-332 GIRDIQWQWANLSTE
+332 GIRGVQWQWANLSTE
-347 FNIDPYSAQGMC
+347 FNINPNSPQGMC
-359 CRDENGRPTSA
+359 CRDANGKPMSA
-370 WDKVTTDPEKD
+370 WEKVISNPDD
-381 LVYGG
+381 DIVYGL
-386 SYPNRRYWFKSLA
+386 PPKTKRYWFKSLIN
-399 KRKPTASD
+399 RKPTASD
-407 VFRAKSFLT
+407 VFTAKSYLM

-424 IQDGYAVWLYDETCG
+424 VQDGYAVWLYDQTCG

-453 AGQHPSAYRR
+453 AGQHPSAYRTL
-463 RTHKYLNIRWD
+463 THKYLNIRWD

-479 KIVLVDIS
+479 VIVLLDNS
-487 SSMGVENKLEKA
+487 LSMSIEGKMGKA
-499 KLSAKNYIKSSLNE
+499 KLAARNIVKSFLGA
-513 DPAYTTFNNS
+513 DTINNS
-523 NVSVGVYAFNDSV
+523 NISVGIYAFNDSFYR
-536 VKVRSLITVQS
+536 VRSRKTVQTVMD
-547 LLGLDSAIDS
+547 LDAAIDT
-557 LTAGGNTAFFDAL
+557 LDTVGTKTVLYDAL
-570 YSAIDNFSDTANQKI
+570 YSALNDFSDTASRKL
-585 LYVISDGIDY
+585 LYLISDGINFTDGAPS
-595 RSTHTEKE
+595 RTEEE
-603 VVDLYRSKNI
+603 VIALYKSRNV
-613 SINTFAY
+613 SIHALAY
-620 GTKACRGLLSSMA
+620 GTKARKDMLAQMA

-642 EGSGLAHEVIAST
+642 EGSGTGHDVIAST
-655 ANVLAAMPGNTQLK
+655 ANVLAAIPGNTQLK
-669 AAVVAPA
+669 AAMVAPA
-676 QTSGDVY
+676 QTSGDIY

-695 SYDIPSSSSTGSS
+695 SYDIPSSSSSGVPFSS
-708 SGSAGSPIELLT
+708 AAIPVQLLT
-720 QGGASIPFFP
+720 QGGGAVPFHA
-730 TSNTIGNTVYF
+730 TSDTIGNTAYF

-747 ATLVSLPN
+747 ATLASLSSP
-755 SAFKVKNNLSGA
+755 AFKVKNNLPVG
-767 NVDFRVIATG
+767 NLNFRVIATG

-784 NATLFPEGLFEWP
+784 NAKLTPGGEFEWP
-797 VQKYFTASVRG
+797 MQKHFTASIRG
-808 LKGILADV
+808 LKGMLADV
-816 DAVGKLVTPDGN
+816 DAVGKLTKPDGS
-828 VVNFTLRD
+828 VVNFALHD

-842 FRAGDGLYYADMP
+842 FRAGDGFYYAELP
-855 PISKNGTYRWEIT
+855 PISANGTYKWEIT

-899 FEFVRNGQFIVTG
+899 FELVRNGQFLVTG

-919 TNLVKL
+919 VVLTKL
-925 KPEKRVNAFLQT
+925 PPEKRVNAFLQS

-942 RFEIEA
+942 RFEIVS
-948 TLAGRSYSLRL
+948 TLAGKSYSLRL
-959 SSKDLSSF
+959 SSNDLEPF
-967 DRVEVYQPSDSSIP
+967 DRIEVYLPSDESSP
-981 VYSVNVANNGSGYI
+981 VYTVNVEKTGRGFV

-1052 ALDGNRKSEGNTSLV
+1052 ALDANRKSEGNTSLV

-1082 SDFDVIGERMSI
+1082 LDFDVIGERMSV

-1151 KVLSEQHH
+1151 KVLSERHH
-1159 DARFQVVL
+1159 DARFQIVL

>member
-1 MNKIILFLF
+1 MNKLLLILM
-10 AYSIVFSANSAFT
+10 SISLAMAGG
-23 HVRVA
+23 VRVA
-28 SYDSNGDPEEEII
+28 SFDADGIPEEEII
-41 DLSICLERTPTVA
+41 DLSICLERTPTSV
-54 QELLYEDVIGYF
+54 QETNYEEIIGFFADALYEM
-66 ADGLY
+66 
-71 EVSNG
+71 SNG
-76 GNYLGNVTIY
+76 GNYLGTIDIH
-86 TGERFCSSTTIVWN
+86 TGERYCSSADIVWRITG
-100 KKNEWPHNSHSFVED
+100 EWPRANPAGFISNGIIF
-115 GSRMV
+115 M
-120 VSDDWSEGID
+120 SDDWGDGRDNFSDEGKR
-130 HLGNEVSRFDFGITL
+130 LNFGMTL
-145 AHESVHHFYG
+145 AHESGHYLYG
-155 LDDDYAK
+155 LLDDYTISQLPRDK
-162 TAIQFVVT
+162 YDYISVV
-170 ADPDSDRII
+170 ADPVDDKIIVTDTRDQTKLSPEETEFRDR
-179 IWDLVRDA
+179 L
-187 DGSLKPTNKITYPTH
+187 
-202 YIDMISPFKDKGTP
+202 SPFSSGTP
-216 VVFIP
+216 VVFFENSDLGP
-221 MGDTSIIPQG
+221 GKIPQG
-231 LSGGPIRGTGTMV
+231 LSV
-244 SDYATI
+244 STIHDGENELFEHNYAVI
-250 DQIWD
+250 DQID
-255 STSIGKFS
+255 NSVKGVYK
-263 FNLKDPN
+263 FNLKDAN
-270 GNHIDIK
+270 ELRIDIQDAGFGK
-277 NGGSGT
+277 WSF
-283 WTLDL
+283 DL
-288 PSWNWVRNSYARALD
+288 PAPNRNA
-303 LPVANRSSVA
+303 VA
-313 HSIMGNNHDVATS
+313 HSIMSNQYAVAGS
-326 WYCSPD
+326 WTCSPD
-332 GIRDIQWQWANLSTE
+332 GYSGIQWQWANLSTE
-347 FNIDPYSAQGMC
+347 FNINQYSAQGIAF
-359 CRDENGRPTSA
+359 RKNGISTSG
-370 WDKVTTDPEKD
+370 WD
-381 LVYGG
+381 LVSRNPINDKIYGT
-386 SYPNRRYWFKSLA
+386 SPDPNWRYWFKSLA

-407 VFRAKSFLT
+407 VFATKSFLM
-416 NYNPATGK
+416 NYSPATGK
-424 IQDGYAVWLYDETCG
+424 VMDGYAVWQESASCG
-439 HEKTYDLPFMKVEL
+439 KEKNYNLPYMKVEI
-453 AGQHPSAYRR
+453 ANQHPTQYRKLTR
-463 RTHKYLNIRWD
+463 RYLNIQWD

-479 KIVLVDIS
+479 IIVLVDAS
-487 SSMGVENKLEKA
+487 PSMGIEDKLEKA
-499 KLSAKNYIKSSLNE
+499 KLAAKSIAEVYLSASPTY
-513 DPAYTTFNNS
+513 NNS
-523 NVSVGVYAFNDSV
+523 NVSVGVYAFNDNV
-536 VKVRSLITVQS
+536 VQVRSLNTIQS
-547 LLGLDSAIDS
+547 KTDVETAIDS
-557 LTAGGNTAFFDAL
+557 IAIAGSMTVLFNAL
-570 YSAIDNFSDTANQKI
+570 YSAINDFSTNAVSKKI
-585 LYVISDGIDY
+585 LYVITDGINY
-595 RSTHTEKE
+595 TAGAPSRTEEE
-603 VVDLYRSKNI
+603 VKALYRSRNVPI
-613 SINTFAY
+613 YALAY
-620 GTKACRGLLSSMA
+620 GANASRELLSSMA
-633 AETGGEYFE
+633 AETGGEYY
-642 EGSGLAHEVIAST
+642 EGETGMEHDVIASIT
-655 ANVLAAMPGNTQLK
+655 NVLAAVPGNTQLK
-669 AAVVAPA
+669 SATIAYA
-676 QTSGDVY
+676 QNSDDIN
-683 LPRRLQRARVYA
+683 LPHRLQRARIYA

-708 SGSAGSPIELLT
+708 SGSAGSPIDLLT

-767 NVDFRVIATG
+767 NIDFRVIATG

-784 NATLFPEGLFEWP
+784 NVKIFPEGLFEWP
-797 VQKYFTASVRG
+797 VQKHFIASVRG
-808 LKGILADV
+808 LNGILADV
-816 DAVGKLVTPDGN
+816 DAIGKLVSPDGN

-842 FRAGDGLYYADMP
+842 LRAGDGLYYADMP
-855 PISKNGTYRWEIT
+855 PISKNGTYWWEIS

-883 TLPDSIP
+883 SLPDSIP

-899 FEFVRNGQFIVTG
+899 FELVRNGQFMITG

-919 TNLVKL
+919 INLVKL
-925 KPEKRVNAFLQT
+925 KPEKRVNAFLQS
-937 GSDTD
+937 GLDTD

-967 DRVEVYQPSDSSIP
+967 DRIEVYQPADLSIP
-981 VYSVNVANNGSGYI
+981 VYSVNVVNNGSGYI

-1052 ALDGNRKSEGNTSLV
+1052 TLDGSRKSEGNTSLV

-1082 SDFDVIGERMSI
+1082 LDFDVIGERMSV

-1200 GCGSSTPIMLHVNE
+1200 GCGSSTPITLHVNE